1 MTAKVVQGQ
10 RVVID
15 RNPVTGFLSP
25 NFQTLVRAEDSRVSY
40 WQVNIAP
47 VYRFGAGPFIEGMPG
62 RVFPFIDCGRL
73 QLKMT
78 WGGGGVNFRTN
89 FAYPQCGSSFVVSG
103 DNIQLEVAADDFLT
117 PFTAENVPVA
127 SAWVKPMGAPSA
139 QQPLIQGFFAPTP
152 LEGPRAINPWTRAIL
167 VGVDTPGATVTVRL
181 YSSPVLFT
189 SFVYQA
195 GLVEGCVRIP
205 IAGGNYLVEV
215 FPDVG
220 NVMVAEEYS
229 FT

>member
-1 MTAKVVQGQ
+1 MKVVQGQ

-25 NFQTLVRAEDSRVSY
+25 NFQTLVRAEDARVSY

-103 DNIQLEVAADDFLT
+103 DNIQLEVAADDTLT
-117 PFTAENVPVA
+117 PFAPENVPVA
-127 SAWVKPMGAPSA
+127 TAWVKPMGAPSA
-139 QQPLIQGFFAPTP
+139 QQPLVQGFFAPTP
-152 LEGPRAINPWTRAIL
+152 LEGPRAINPWTRAII
-167 VGVDTPGATVTVRL
+167 VGADTVGATITVRL
-181 YSSPVLFT
+181 YSSPVLFV
-189 SFVYQA
+189 SFVYTV
-195 GLVEGCVRIP
+195 GLNDAAMRVPV
-205 IAGGNYLVEV
+205 AGGNYLVEV
-215 FPDVG
+215 FASVG